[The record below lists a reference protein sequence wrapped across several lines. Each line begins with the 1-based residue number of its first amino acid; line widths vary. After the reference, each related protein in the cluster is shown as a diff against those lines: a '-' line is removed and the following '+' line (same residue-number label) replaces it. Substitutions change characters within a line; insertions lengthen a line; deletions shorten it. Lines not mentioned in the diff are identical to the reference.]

1 MAIVYS
7 SNNYIRSTNNNCPQ
21 QLGSKLQDS
30 VCSTLTVHQISPYA
44 HLFVAMQWAALNS
57 LPDWH
62 YTSVSF
68 VRKRAQRACRAEMC
82 ALFDDLAWFCD
93 HFGGGMSVIT
103 RCMVQL
109 RLGRYGRLLEYDKA
123 NRKQPT
129 SEHADLSELDL
140 LLDADWT

>member
-1 MAIVYS
+1 
-7 SNNYIRSTNNNCPQ
+7 
-21 QLGSKLQDS
+21 
-30 VCSTLTVHQISPYA
+30 
-44 HLFVAMQWAALNS
+44 
-57 LPDWH
+57 
-62 YTSVSF
+62 
-68 VRKRAQRACRAEMC
+68 
-82 ALFDDLAWFCD
+82 
-93 HFGGGMSVIT
+93 MSVIT